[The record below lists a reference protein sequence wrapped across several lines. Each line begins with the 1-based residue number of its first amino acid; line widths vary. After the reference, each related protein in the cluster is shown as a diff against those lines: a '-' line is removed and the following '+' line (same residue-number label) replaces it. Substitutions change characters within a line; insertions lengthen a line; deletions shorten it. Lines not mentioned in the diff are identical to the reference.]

1 MSCESVIV
9 EALGLTAPA
18 GDAPAAVQYAW
29 TRLQESLSSWRQ
41 MHGVSHQSMG
51 SGPSVS
57 MFEDKLAQ
65 MVAIDLRVYKIA
77 LEGTGLASD
86 PMQMRRPIGTG
97 WDFSTRHVPAWPK
110 V

>member
-1 MSCESVIV
+1 MSYESAIV

-18 GDAPAAVQYAW
+18 GGVPAAVQSAW
-29 TRLQESLSSWRQ
+29 TRLHESLTAWRQ

-65 MVAIDLRVYKIA
+65 MVAIDLRVYHNA
-77 LEGTGLASD
+77 LAAAELAPD
-86 PMQMRRPIGTG
+86 AAQQRRPIGTG
-97 WDFSTRHVPAWPK
+97 WDFSTRHVPA
-110 V
+110 